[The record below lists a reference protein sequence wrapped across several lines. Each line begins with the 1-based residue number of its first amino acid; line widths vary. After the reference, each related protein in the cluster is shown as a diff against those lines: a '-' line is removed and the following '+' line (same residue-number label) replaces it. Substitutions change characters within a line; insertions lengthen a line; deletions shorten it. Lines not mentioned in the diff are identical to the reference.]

1 VSPDARRPWRRWN
14 TALHRDIGY
23 LAVGLTL
30 VYALSGLAVN
40 HMAHWNPNYRRTV
53 KMFDV
58 GPLDPQLAEE
68 ELTAQTLTRLRVSEK
83 PRSAFQ
89 PDPDSLE
96 IYLKEGKYS
105 VDLPTGKVLFE
116 GTVPRPVLMAMNRLH
131 LNAPKRA
138 WTWIADAYA
147 VSLAF
152 LALSG
157 LFILRGKNGITGR
170 GAWLTTLGCAIPV
183 GYWIWW
189 AYLA

>member
-1 VSPDARRPWRRWN
+1 MASESRRPWRRWN

-23 LAVGLTL
+23 LAAGLT
-30 VYALSGLAVN
+30 VIYAISGLAVN
-40 HMAHWNPNYRRTV
+40 HMAHWNPNYMRTV
-53 KMFDV
+53 KTFEV
-58 GPLDPQLAEE
+58 GTLDRQLPEE
-68 ELTAQTLTRLRVSEK
+68 VLAVETLARLKVTEK

-89 PDPDSLE
+89 PDEDSLE
-96 IYLKEGKYS
+96 IYIKEGKYS

-138 WTWIADAYA
+138 WTWIADVYA
-147 VSLAF
+147 LSLAF
-152 LALSG
+152 LAVSG

-170 GAWLTTLGCAIPV
+170 GAWLTGIGCAIPL

-189 AYLA
+189 AYLS